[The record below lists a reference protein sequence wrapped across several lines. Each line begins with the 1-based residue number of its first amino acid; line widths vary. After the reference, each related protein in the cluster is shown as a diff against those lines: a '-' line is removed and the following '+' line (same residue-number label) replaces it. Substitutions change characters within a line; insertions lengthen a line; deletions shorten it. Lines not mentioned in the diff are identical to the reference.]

1 MNRPSIVNT
10 MVPDLRTSVS
20 PAAFWNAQYLE
31 ASVWQMHIPF
41 AFWLMEALRPR
52 LVVELGMD
60 NGSSYFA
67 FCQAVDKLGL
77 EAQCFGIDTW
87 NEFNSRTKRRSS
99 AQEKIK
105 AHNDSLYGA
114 FSRLIEARPEESARH
129 FSDGGVDLLHVG
141 LLTGVG
147 ELERLMAAWRPKLSE
162 KAVMLIHNTTSLVE
176 GSGAA
181 NFYRELRAEHPGF
194 EFAFGDGLG
203 VVSLGERLP
212 EKVER
217 FFRTCETEPDKRT
230 LTEAFGRLGRAC
242 VDAYEARHQQE
253 KAKELAS
260 LLEKYRHELDDLKLV
275 GERAQI
281 ELTERSQQLTQVQH
295 EVRALVDQHALE
307 RGELA
312 ERITFLHELR
322 TEAKTL
328 FERALADMQAK
339 TAEDKFASQDRERQL
354 SELTSKIG
362 GTTER
367 VRTLEEELAGV
378 SGKLA
383 WAEGKLQSQA
393 GDLQNALAA
402 LSDSQEEISAL
413 TEALERVRGETQEN
427 SERHGLASA
436 GLMAEIQTW
445 QAAYHQK
452 EAALAIEQERVAN
465 SRSIAE
471 SAIHEQEQLASLNRQ
486 LEAECD
492 ALRTDVQLRIRQGEL
507 QLEELHQ
514 EMEAALGAEREM
526 LAKSQ
531 ERETS
536 LRELCEEKEAAL
548 AAEREM
554 LARSQ
559 ERETTS
565 RAMYE
570 EREAALAAAQEALA
584 VSRSA
589 VESAGHEKEELASQI
604 RHLEAEIQA
613 LRPELA
619 LRVRELAERE
629 SQIRELADRLG
640 QLTKER
646 DSAMLEASAN
656 SEAVSQAEG
665 ISARLAQELTER
677 FSEIAILTRTLADQK
692 RSAEDLAGELA
703 RQRRATQQSLDENS
717 RQTREIEE
725 RFKEIASLT
734 EALGSERRSHAQDL
748 EELGERVHQ
757 VTALAEALR
766 AERDATERQRRH
778 SRKLEEQLQRI
789 NSEGMLSRISQG
801 IRSRMSP
808 AQSTL
813 ADRQLI
819 EASRLFDAS
828 WYGPRYPR
836 AAEFNEDL
844 LQHFMTQGWKEGCD
858 PGPHFSCAAYLRS
871 NPGIEPPVGN
881 PLLHYLKFGLKEGRK
896 LDG

>member
-87 NEFNSRTKRRSS
+87 NEVNSRKKSRSS

-105 AHNDSLYGA
+105 AHNDSFYGA

-141 LLTGVG
+141 VLTGIA
-147 ELERLMAAWRPKLSE
+147 EFERLMAAWRPKLSE
-162 KAVMLIHNTTSLVE
+162 KAVMLIHNTTSLVA

-181 NFYRELRAEHPGF
+181 SFYRELRAEHPGF

-253 KAKELAS
+253 RAKELAS

-281 ELTERSQQLTQVQH
+281 ELAERSQQLTQVQH
-295 EVRALVDQHALE
+295 EVRALADQHALE

-339 TAEDKFASQDRERQL
+339 TAEDKFASQDRERQV

-362 GTTER
+362 GATER

-383 WAEGKLQSQA
+383 SAEGKLRSQA

-402 LSDSQEEISAL
+402 LSDSQEEVSAL
-413 TEALERVRGETQEN
+413 TEALERARGETQEN

-445 QAAYHQK
+445 QAAYHEK
-452 EAALAIEQERVAN
+452 EAALALEQEKVAN
-465 SRSIAE
+465 SRSLAE
-471 SAIHEQEQLASLNRQ
+471 SAAQEQEQLASLNRQ

-492 ALRTDVQLRIRQGEL
+492 ALRTDLQLRIKQGEL
-507 QLEELHQ
+507 QLEEVHQ
-514 EMEAALGAEREM
+514 EMEAALGAG
-526 LAKSQ
+526 
-531 ERETS
+531 
-536 LRELCEEKEAAL
+536 
-548 AAEREM
+548 REM

-565 RAMYE
+565 RALYE
-570 EREAALAAAQEALA
+570 EKEAALAAAQEALA
-584 VSRSA
+584 AARSA
-589 VESAGHEKEELASQI
+589 VESAGHEQEQLASRN
-604 RHLEAEIQA
+604 RHLESEIQA

-619 LRVRELAERE
+619 LRVSQLGEGE
-629 SQIRELADRLG
+629 SQLRELADRLG
-640 QLTKER
+640 ELTKER
-646 DSAMLEASAN
+646 DFAMLEARTS
-656 SEAVSQAEG
+656 SEAVVQAEG
-665 ISARLAQELTER
+665 NSTRLAQELTER
-677 FSEIAILTRTLADQK
+677 FGEIAILTRTLADQK
-692 RSAEDLAGELA
+692 RSAEDLAAELA

-734 EALGSERRSHAQDL
+734 EALGSERRSRAHDL

-789 NSEGMLSRISQG
+789 NSEGVLSRISHG

-836 AAEFNEDL
+836 AAEFKGDL

-871 NPGIEPPVGN
+871 NPGIAPPVGN